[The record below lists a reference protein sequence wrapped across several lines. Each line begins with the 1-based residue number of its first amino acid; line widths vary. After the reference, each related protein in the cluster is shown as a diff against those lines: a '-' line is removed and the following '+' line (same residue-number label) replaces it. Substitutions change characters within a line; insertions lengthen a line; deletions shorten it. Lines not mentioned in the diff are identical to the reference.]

1 VNRESKQATRL
12 LIRGV
17 ESPVRLEGLLLCG
30 SLSKGDCVAT
40 MPSGQQ
46 STVMNLQHQGTA
58 IESAEAEANLA
69 VELAYAVKA
78 SPGDILSGADLLPEY
93 ADQFEAAL
101 VWLGEDELLPGRNY
115 QFQSNGGS
123 TEALVSKLKY
133 RLEPGTDKQIA
144 ANTLRLNETGV
155 GNVALTTA
163 VLFDPVLS
171 CSALG
176 KFQLL
181 DRESS
186 KVVAEGE
193 IRHGLR
199 RASNIHWQAT
209 DVDKA
214 SRAAIK
220 NQVPRLIW
228 MTGLSG
234 SGKSTI
240 ANLLE
245 KKLLSR
251 RLHSYLVDGD
261 NVRHGLNKDLG
272 FTAADR
278 VENIRRVAETSR
290 LMLDADLIVITSF
303 ISPFRAEREMARAL
317 FDDGEFIEIFVD
329 TPLAVCEQRDPKGL
343 YAKARAGDIKNFTG
357 IDSPYEPPER
367 PELVI
372 DTVRIS
378 VEEAADRIIDYLDAQ
393 G

>member
-1 VNRESKQATRL
+1 MNTESKLPTRL
-12 LIRGV
+12 LIRRV
-17 ESPVRLEGLLLCG
+17 ESANRLEGLLLSG
-30 SLSKGDCVAT
+30 SLEKGDCVAA

-46 STVMNLQHQGTA
+46 STIMSLQHQGTV
-58 IESAEAEANLA
+58 IERADAECNLA

-78 SPGDILSGADLLPEY
+78 KPGDILCGADLLPEY
-93 ADQFEAAL
+93 ADQFEASL
-101 VWLGEDELLPGRNY
+101 VWLGNKELLPGRNY
-115 QFQSNGGS
+115 QFQSNAGV

-133 RLEPGTDKQIA
+133 RLEPGTENQIA
-144 ANTLRLNETGV
+144 ANTLKTNETGV
-155 GNVALTTA
+155 GNLALTTP

-181 DRESS
+181 DKDTNSL
-186 KVVAEGE
+186 VAEGE

-228 MTGLSG
+228 LTGLSG

-240 ANLLE
+240 ANMLE

-251 RLHSYLVDGD
+251 NLHSYLLDGD

-278 VENIRRVAETSR
+278 VENIRRVAEMSK
-290 LMLDADLIVITSF
+290 LMLDAGLIVITSF
-303 ISPFRAEREMARAL
+303 ISPFRAERDMARTL
-317 FDDGEFIEIFVD
+317 FEDGEFIEVFVN
-329 TPLAVCEQRDPKGL
+329 TPLEVCEQRDPKGL

-357 IDSPYEPPER
+357 IDSPYEPPPR
-367 PELVI
+367 PELTV
-372 DTVRIS
+372 DTVSTS
-378 VEEAADRIIDYLDAQ
+378 VEEAADRIVDFLESL